1 MPDCVR
7 VETGDKIGQFR
18 QGLNARLKNRRA
30 RPTTG
35 PRTAADFH
43 DFFRTTTSRTIRA
56 TSRSSSPTTA
66 GSTSQ
71 GSSQAVP
78 VKYFA
83 GFYITGWDK
92 VGNNP
97 ECADNEPHPWYPSG
111 YRKSLDNGDVWGHFI
126 NVVVFSASGTP
137 DDNSAT
143 STRSAPASPFSSSD
157 EPSERRPRGSVSLS
171 AVERGDGADEAVS
184 EGRRVRS

>member
-1 MPDCVR
+1 MTLIVTDY
-7 VETGDKIGQFR
+7 GAF
-18 QGLNARLKNRRA
+18 
-30 RPTTG
+30 
-35 PRTAADFH
+35 
-43 DFFRTTTSRTIRA
+43 S
-56 TSRSSSPTTA
+56 
-66 GSTSQ
+66 SQ

-92 VGNNP
+92 NGNNP

-137 DDNSAT
+137 DDKLCN
-143 STRSAPASPFSSSD
+143 FD
-157 EPSERRPRGSVSLS
+157 EVGTCI
-171 AVERGDGADEAVS
+171 AVLVE
-184 EGRRVRS
+184 